1 MSEKKFSI
9 EEVQALINFQN
20 ERPLSKADITLIAQE
35 VVNNMSA
42 QWVSTTDCGKY
53 RQKISQRMQRKFQVP
68 LVVSILGFF
77 LAAEAF
83 GIKTYEIILTKMEG
97 FIR

>member
-1 MSEKKFSI
+1 MADKRFSI
-9 EEVQALINFQN
+9 EEVQALINIQN

-35 VVNNMSA
+35 VVNKMGS
-42 QWVSTTDCGKY
+42 QWVTKTTCGEHRGKMT
-53 RQKISQRMQRKFQVP
+53 QRIQRKFQVP
-68 LVVSILGFF
+68 LVVSILSFF

-97 FIR
+97 FIK